1 MRVNFNP
8 TRIQVTEATQ
18 VEVNMEIVE
27 SPMNKDNRMIKKEV
41 NLVTDNK
48 EMNQETSIEDKKA
61 KIPDHNNGDNKIT
74 IKKFKTEVNQAVK
87 DRIQMEDKPTN
98 KEDKTMDLFN
108 GEAQTKEKA
117 KIKDKSSTTGV
128 MREMIKVKVKIDK
141 ATKKEVGDPK
151 IKESNVRGDNKD
163 LGKFKGEIKENP
175 TIMKDLS

>member
-1 MRVNFNP
+1 
-8 TRIQVTEATQ
+8 
-18 VEVNMEIVE
+18 
-27 SPMNKDNRMIKKEV
+27 
-41 NLVTDNK
+41 
-48 EMNQETSIEDKKA
+48 
-61 KIPDHNNGDNKIT
+61 
-74 IKKFKTEVNQAVK
+74 
-87 DRIQMEDKPTN
+87 MEDKPTN
-98 KEDKTMDLFN
+98 KEDKTMDLLN

-117 KIKDKSSTTGV
+117 KIKDKSITTGV